1 MRFLRLD
8 GSDIFGVQIIE
19 MVQLCFHDKTKLF
32 TERQFAYTAFV
43 QQTLA
48 SYEWKKFAIVVK
60 QTLLKLYTGSSFF

>member
-19 MVQLCFHDKTKLF
+19 MVHLCFHDKTKLF
-32 TERQFAYTAFV
+32 TERQFGETAFV

-48 SYEWKKFAIVVK
+48 SYEW
-60 QTLLKLYTGSSFF
+60 